1 MAAEAAYDPVAALYD
16 RAFSDI
22 RVRAREFRWLS
33 QALDQA
39 REKPRV
45 LDLGC
50 GNGALL
56 EALAPRM
63 ASGTGADISM
73 GMLVQAE
80 RRVQLAPNL
89 RFCHLTGPRLPFADD
104 SFDVVISFLSFR
116 YLDWEESVREI
127 RRVLAP
133 GGRFLMVD
141 LARKRVRPWET
152 PRLAGSLLRRAL
164 TPLVHGSFTRD
175 LQALTRHPAWSD
187 MLRRH
192 PMRTLRSYQR
202 FFAHALPGA
211 EFVVLDCMPSRRI
224 VALDSGPLTKGA

>member
-33 QALDQA
+33 QALDRA
-39 REKPRV
+39 GEKPRL

-56 EALAPRM
+56 EALAPRI

-80 RRVQLAPNL
+80 RRVRVAPNL
-89 RFCHLTGPRLPFADD
+89 RFCHLTGPELPFADN

-116 YLDWEESVREI
+116 YLEWEESLREI

-133 GGRFLMVD
+133 GGRFLVVD
-141 LARKRVRPWET
+141 LVRRRARPWEL
-152 PRLAGSLLRRAL
+152 PRVAMSLLRRAF
-164 TPLVHGSFTRD
+164 TPLVRGPFTRD
-175 LQALTRHPAWSD
+175 LQALTRHPAWSE

-192 PMRTLRSYQR
+192 PMRTFRSYQR
-202 FFAHALPGA
+202 FFAEALPGA
-211 EFVVLDCMPSRRI
+211 QFTVLDCMPSRRI
-224 VALDSGPLTKGA
+224 VALDSGPLSKGA